1 MLMDPV
7 DSNLT
12 EVQQVSGGE
21 SEEDVVG
28 PSVGPSVGPVGL
40 AVDVLGDGGSGDK
53 SLIKRCK

>member
-1 MLMDPV
+1 MDPV
-7 DSNLT
+7 ESNLT

-40 AVDVLGDGGSGDK
+40 AVDVLGDGGSGDR
-53 SLIKRCK
+53 SLIK

>member
-1 MLMDPV
+1 MLIDPV

-28 PSVGPSVGPVGL
+28 SSVGPSVGPVGL
-40 AVDVLGDGGSGDK
+40 AVDVLGDGGSGDR
-53 SLIKRCK
+53 SLIK